1 MDDKI
6 LDWVLPAEK
15 FSQDGE
21 PQSMRAVA
29 SEIFDIDKNSA
40 EGLAIMAESSLY
52 LGDLQEAESFA
63 QKALA
68 VEPNHLRGRLVMG
81 GVAIK
86 NFKLKAQL
94 DILQGVINDAQ
105 EELKN
110 LRANL
115 QAHNHKFA
123 FNRRKRTSA
132 DDDFEKKIGKEIFI
146 TRSLLF
152 KALTWRSNGLYRGR
166 RNRFSR
172 QVR

>member
-29 SEIFDIDKNSA
+29 REILELDKNSA

-52 LGDLQEAESFA
+52 LGDLKEAETFA
-63 QKALA
+63 QYALA

-86 NFKLKAQL
+86 NFERSKRPLFFCL
-94 DILQGVINDAQ
+94 D
-105 EELKN
+105 
-110 LRANL
+110 
-115 QAHNHKFA
+115 
-123 FNRRKRTSA
+123 
-132 DDDFEKKIGKEIFI
+132 
-146 TRSLLF
+146 
-152 KALTWRSNGLYRGR
+152 
-166 RNRFSR
+166 
-172 QVR
+172 

>member
-52 LGDLQEAESFA
+52 LGNLQEAESFA
-63 QKALA
+63 QYALA
-68 VEPNHLRGRLVMG
+68 VEPNHLRGRLVTG
-81 GVAIK
+81 GVAVK

-94 DILQGVINDAQ
+94 QILEGVIDDAHK
-105 EELKN
+105 ELRN
-110 LRANL
+110 LRDKL
-115 QAHNHKFA
+115 QDVIRFVAH
-123 FNRRKRTSA
+123 
-132 DDDFEKKIGKEIFI
+132 
-146 TRSLLF
+146 
-152 KALTWRSNGLYRGR
+152 
-166 RNRFSR
+166 
-172 QVR
+172 